1 MTIRQSSET
10 KGASSSL
17 TLFTLSRA
25 LTTSRI
31 RCFVRQQGTD
41 GPLQPAMSANVSM
54 DVRVSVRAHLY
65 THRRIARVIVS
76 LAPPT
81 SRKPNSTWGSCPAR
95 PSQQSASYPR
105 HRHPPHRAA
114 PMTRSCRQ
122 QIWGEGVYSE
132 TTRTIHLS
140 FKGRVGSPCHIR
152 VRPTLVAF
160 RQPLAA
166 AAAIRLIARG
176 PQPPVRD
183 NQLAAACK
191 SGWHLFN

>member
-1 MTIRQSSET
+1 MTIRQSSES

-31 RCFVRQQGTD
+31 RCLSRQVGTD
-41 GPLQPAMSANVSM
+41 DPLQPAISTS
-54 DVRVSVRAHLY
+54 VSVDARARVRAY
-65 THRRIARVIVS
+65 RRIARMIVS

-81 SRKPNSTWGSCPAR
+81 DRKTNATWGSCPAR
-95 PSQQSASYPR
+95 PSQSASYTR

-122 QIWGEGVYSE
+122 QIWGEGMHSE

-140 FKGRVGSPCHIR
+140 FKGRQGSPCHIR
-152 VRPTLVAF
+152 VTPTLVAF
-160 RQPLAA
+160 RQSLAA
-166 AAAIRLIARG
+166 NRLIT
-176 PQPPVRD
+176 
-183 NQLAAACK
+183 
-191 SGWHLFN
+191 

>member
-17 TLFTLSRA
+17 TLFTLSHA
-25 LTTSRI
+25 DYISRI
-31 RCFVRQQGTD
+31 RCFLRSVDTD
-41 GPLQPAMSANVSM
+41 GLLQPAMHMIVSM
-54 DVRVSVRAHLY
+54 GVRVSVRAYH
-65 THRRIARVIVS
+65 RIARVTVS
-76 LAPPT
+76 LTPRT
-81 SRKPNSTWGSCPAR
+81 GRKTYPTWGSCPAR
-95 PSQQSASYPR
+95 PSRSASYPR

-114 PMTRSCRQ
+114 RVTRSCRQ
-122 QIWGEGVYSE
+122 QIWGEGVQSK

-160 RQPLAA
+160 RQPLAP

-191 SGWHLFN
+191 RGGNLFN

>member
-1 MTIRQSSET
+1 MAIRQSSGT

-25 LTTSRI
+25 LTTPHT
-31 RCFVRQQGTD
+31 RCFLRQLGTD
-41 GPLQPAMSANVSM
+41 GPLQPTTSTSVSVG
-54 DVRVSVRAHLY
+54 VRVSVGAY
-65 THRRIARVIVS
+65 RRIARVIVS

-81 SRKPNSTWGSCPAR
+81 GRKPNSTWGSCPAR
-95 PSQQSASYPR
+95 PSRSASYPR

-122 QIWGEGVYSE
+122 QIWGEGVQSK

-140 FKGRVGSPCHIR
+140 FKGRVGSPCHTR
-152 VRPTLVAF
+152 VPDTFVAF
-160 RQPLAA
+160 GQPLAA

-191 SGWHLFN
+191 RGGNRFN